1 MSKGCLAF
9 KGLVKKTK
17 KFFYDNSFY
26 CVQEEKEE
34 DGGGEVWGDVR
45 AIYKDIS
52 FYG

>member
-1 MSKGCLAF
+1 LLDF
-9 KGLVKKTK
+9 QRPRKKTK

-34 DGGGEVWGDVR
+34 DGEDGEVWGDVR